1 MDVDANQ
8 FESVLREFRL
18 ESGLGQLAQVLV
30 DIVVPL
36 GRSPPLL
43 AMTLVE
49 AVSRSSGCQYSLR
62 PYSLLPLPSSLL
74 LSSFVALSSPPLS
87 SSSPLASP
95 SDLGSGP

>member
-1 MDVDANQ
+1 MNVDANQ

-18 ESGLGQLAQVLV
+18 ESGLGLAQVLV

-62 PYSLLPLPSSLL
+62 PYSPLPPPSSPL

-87 SSSPLASP
+87 SFSPLASP
-95 SDLGSGP
+95 SDLGSDL